1 MARKV
6 TPEDIIVF
14 NELYFKLKTYA
25 AVARETGFSASTVSK
40 YVDKNWRPVEK
51 ENVKKFTKEEV
62 PEFSTEMFRGVENY
76 GELCVLSDEE
86 KEEIKEL
93 WKELAI

>member
-6 TPEDIIVF
+6 TPEDIILF

-62 PEFSTEMFRGVENY
+62 PEFSTEMFRGIENY

>member
-6 TPEDIIVF
+6 TPEDIILF

-40 YVDKNWRPVEK
+40 YIDKNWRPVEK

-76 GELCVLSDEE
+76 GELCILSDEE